1 MYSAQDF
8 ANGRLEKQKEL
19 DSQTSEESYLKQKEE
34 CTRSIEVWFQY
45 SIEDNYEE
53 ILFESPVH
61 PKLLKELHELGYETR
76 LSGSLS
82 LTYPYKLVISLPQ
95 PSNDTGEHEI
105 ELSSTKESFLQKF
118 WSSIKNFLPSN
129 KNTL

>member
-1 MYSAQDF
+1 MYTAQDF

-19 DSQTSEESYLKQKEE
+19 DNQTSEEIYLKQKEE
-34 CTRSIEVWFQY
+34 CTNSIETWFQY
-45 SIEDNYEE
+45 SIANNYRE

-95 PSNDTGEHEI
+95 PSDDTDEAEV
-105 ELSSTKESFLQKF
+105 ELSSKNEGILRKF
-118 WSSIKNFLPSN
+118 WSSIKSFFAF
-129 KNTL
+129 